1 MSVQLSV
8 LNGVCATQ
16 FGAQEALKS
25 TAGNEKQMDTITRV
39 VEKKFWWFDMSQSTI
54 AVPRID
60 LPTPTRASAL
70 HWWAWAAPRGSPIC
84 AVQGCFASQHLLYVI
99 VNHAVHNITWTNA
112 FYFLI
117 IFVPL

>member
-25 TAGNEKQMDTITRV
+25 TADNEKQMDTITRV

-70 HWWAWAAPRGSPIC
+70 HCNALVGLGSP
-84 AVQGCFASQHLLYVI
+84 
-99 VNHAVHNITWTNA
+99 
-112 FYFLI
+112 
-117 IFVPL
+117 